1 MSLTEEE
8 KEEAIGIMSYGIV
21 HQIHLDRM
29 MVFVRKGLDPDYS
42 AGTGATLLMAAATLG
57 LNDHIIELIGHG
69 ANIDAQE
76 QNIIIRHYVCYAK
89 TWV

>member
-1 MSLTEEE
+1 MPLTEEE
-8 KEEAIGIMSYGIV
+8 KEATEIMSYGIV
-21 HQIHLDRM
+21 HQSDLDRM

-69 ANIDAQE
+69 ADIDAQE
-76 QNIIIRHYVCYAK
+76 PEYYLRH
-89 TWV
+89 